1 MKLFVAGL
9 MHETNSFSP
18 IPTTRESF
26 ASTCLVR
33 PAKLAAGDP
42 AFAQLETYPAYGEI
56 LRQAI
61 RRGDTVVQGLAAFA
75 MPSAP
80 ASAALYAELKAA
92 ILEDLAA
99 AMPVDAVLLML
110 HGAQL
115 AEGCDDCAGDLT
127 AAIRALAGLHVSIGV
142 ELDLHGY
149 ASDRLLAAS
158 DICLA
163 CKEYPHDD
171 FDARAVQLYDLVAR
185 HVAGEISPLQVRMKA
200 PMLAMHHP
208 TRQPMRGLVD
218 RTNAMEQGSVLAVSL
233 LHGFPWADTPE
244 AGASVVVVCDGDAA
258 GAHSLAEELAAAFFA
273 QRNEV
278 KGRLT
283 PLADALATRADRP
296 GPIVLADGADNPGGG
311 CASDSTFL
319 MHALR
324 DKGTR
329 RAGIAILW
337 DPDAVSAAQA
347 AGVGAT
353 YQGAIGGRHG
363 SFSGPPFNGRIRV
376 LALADDVCQGGFF
389 ERAGDALGAAALQI
403 DGLVMIVSG
412 RRQQCVSPEAF
423 TQFGIDPAALD
434 LIVVKSSQHFHAGFA
449 SIAGAI
455 VYCDAPGALSQDF
468 AGFPYRRIP
477 RPIWPLDDIDTIAS

>member
-26 ASTCLVR
+26 DSTCLVR

-42 AFAQLETYPAYGEI
+42 AFAQLDTYPAYGEI

-61 RRGDTVVQGLAAFA
+61 RRGDTVAQGLAAFA

-80 ASAALYAELKAA
+80 APAALYAELKAA

-127 AAIRALAGLHVSIGV
+127 AAIRALAGPRVSIGV
-142 ELDLHGY
+142 ELDLHGF

-185 HVAGEISPLQVRMKA
+185 HVAGEIAPVQVRVKA
-200 PMLAMHHP
+200 PMLAMHRP

-218 RTNAMEQGSVLAVSL
+218 RTNALEQGSVLAVSL

-244 AGASVVVVCDGDAA
+244 AGACVVVVCNGDAER
-258 GAHSLAEELAAAFFA
+258 AHSLAEELAAAFFA

-278 KGRLT
+278 IGRLT
-283 PLADALATRADRP
+283 PLAVALSTRADRP
-296 GPIVLADGADNPGGG
+296 GPVVLADGADNPGGG

-324 DKGTR
+324 GTAR
-329 RAGIAILW
+329 RAGIAIVW
-337 DPDAVSAAQA
+337 DPDAVTAAQT
-347 AGVGAT
+347 AGVGAC
-353 YQGAIGGRHG
+353 YRGAIGGRHG
-363 SFSGPPFNGRIRV
+363 AFSGPPFTGRIRV
-376 LALADDVCQGGFF
+376 LALADDVRQGGFF
-389 ERAGDALGAAALQI
+389 ERAGEARGAAALQI
-403 DGLVMIVSG
+403 DGLVVIVSG
-412 RRQQCVSPEAF
+412 RRQQCVSPDAF

-449 SIAGAI
+449 PIAGAI
-455 VYCDAPGALSQDF
+455 VHCDAPGALSQDF

-477 RPIWPLDDIDTIAS
+477 RPIWPLDAIDTIAS